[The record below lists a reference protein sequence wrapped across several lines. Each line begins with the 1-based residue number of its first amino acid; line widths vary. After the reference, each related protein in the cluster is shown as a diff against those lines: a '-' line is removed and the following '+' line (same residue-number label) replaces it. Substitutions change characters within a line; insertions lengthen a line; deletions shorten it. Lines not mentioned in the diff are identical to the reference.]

1 MFFGHVGSKDGQV
14 AHHYDDPQ
22 DPVRHP
28 SQFQQHIPSTPR
40 CLVNLLTQKP
50 GSHHARLGCPGAGDI
65 AEILDT
71 IDTWRSLGG

>member
-1 MFFGHVGSKDGQV
+1 
-14 AHHYDDPQ
+14 
-22 DPVRHP
+22 
-28 SQFQQHIPSTPR
+28 
-40 CLVNLLTQKP
+40 LVNLLTQKP